1 MPCLLSYTVSR
12 KEASGEGETSASPVP
27 QGGDA
32 AAAPAGDE
40 QPQVDVKLTEQ
51 AAEGA
56 EETAPAD
63 EVIYSTALYQQSSSI
78 HTPVCTM

>member
-1 MPCLLSYTVSR
+1 MPVSR

-32 AAAPAGDE
+32 AAAAAAAPSGDE

-63 EVIYSTALYQQSSSI
+63 EVMYCTSTS
-78 HTPVCTM
+78 TRRRF

>member
-1 MPCLLSYTVSR
+1 MPVSR

-32 AAAPAGDE
+32 AAAAAAPSGNE

-63 EVIYSTALYQQSSSI
+63 EVMYCTSTSRRRSS
-78 HTPVCTM
+78 